1 MIYST
6 PVEIMKTSKN
16 ESLVTI
22 KEQIGP
28 GDGVKT
34 YLILD
39 ITMVLLS

>member
-1 MIYST
+1 MIYSI
-6 PVEIMKTSKN
+6 PVEIMKTSRN

-22 KEQIGP
+22 KEQIGL

-34 YLILD
+34 YLILV